1 MKEDFFKQLDAYI
14 EVAPNEKLI
23 DLQAAITF
31 KVRENKRRELEQE
44 FAAQQEKRRDDVRKA
59 ERAAERDASAKS

>member
-1 MKEDFFKQLDAYI
+1 MKEDFFKQLDAFI
-14 EVAPNEKLI
+14 EVAPNEQLI

-44 FAAQQEKRRDDVRKA
+44 FAAQQEKRRDEARRA
-59 ERAAERDASAKS
+59 ERVAERDASAKS